1 MDIAKQLEE
10 KEMELLNIQTL
21 IITLEDQVQKVTD
34 KNGELKRREADL
46 EKKVKQLELDLYHA
60 SIEKEEE
67 KNQLRQEM
75 AHIQYEGLETEL
87 NQKMDELSRCQYQN
101 KILENKLARSE
112 ADFQERLEETI
123 AKYSHFETEKQSLQN
138 QLSSQMRELEKVKI
152 LQKEVGLAKENI
164 TQLMADKQS
173 LEESLGLKSIEYE
186 KERKEWEHAS
196 HAFDRERNDL
206 RVRLDNVL
214 VEKRDLENQCA
225 NLNHLLEKA
234 TAENREHV
242 NAQQNRE
249 ATKRQHEEI
258 VLQLKKDFHYQT
270 NGLHNEINELKAQLA
285 TAKSLAPP
293 AFTKTTKG
301 KKKDRGDDGLEE
313 FMIELAKKEHE
324 IDELMEQIASIEKQ
338 NTERE
343 RSFNEKESKLNSL
356 LKTTNEEKTKLSRRL
371 DDLHALVE
379 ELNGKNKELEDK
391 VKDTET
397 LRRAHVEYTQVK
409 NDLNI
414 WKNKYDEL
422 TKEKERLLSHMQNK
436 LDERTNVLED
446 TQKTLNQKIQQI
458 IDLNKSLQE
467 HQSKL
472 AVHKTVGGI
481 SPEELVRKETDLQRR
496 ERETDD
502 KYAEVRMKDI
512 KILELEHSL
521 MMLRGTQGNADDK
534 TRVSELER
542 KVIELQA
549 GTNTRDLEKQ
559 LLLLQSKLNE
569 KERLL
574 GSINNSKYVKHLESK
589 IQGME
594 KELDDLKTAK
604 FKFSV

>member
-1 MDIAKQLEE
+1 MDVAKQLEE

-34 KNGELKRREADL
+34 KNGALKKREAQL
-46 EKKVKQLELDLYHA
+46 EKLVSKLEMDLYHA
-60 SIEKEEE
+60 NIEKEEE
-67 KNQLRQEM
+67 KNQLRQEL

-101 KILENKLARSE
+101 KILENKIARSE
-112 ADFQERLEETI
+112 ADFQERLEEIT
-123 AKYSHFETEKQSLQN
+123 ARYSHFETEKQSLQN
-138 QLSSQMRELEKVKI
+138 QLSSQTRDLENAKV
-152 LQKEVGLAKENI
+152 LQKEVSLARENI
-164 TQLMADKQS
+164 TKLTADNRA
-173 LEESLGLKSIEYE
+173 LEESLSLKNAEYE
-186 KERKEWEHAS
+186 KQKHEWYL
-196 HAFDRERNDL
+196 ERNEL
-206 RVRLDNVL
+206 KVRLDNVL

-225 NLNHLLEKA
+225 NLMNSLEKA
-234 TAENREHV
+234 TQENNEHLL
-242 NAQQNRE
+242 AKQKHE
-249 ATKRQHEEI
+249 ETKRQHEEH
-258 VLQLKKDFHYQT
+258 VQQLKKDFHYQT
-270 NGLHNEINELKAQLA
+270 NGLHNEIKELKAKLA
-285 TAKSLAPP
+285 AVPAPAPIHVRTA
-293 AFTKTTKG
+293 KG
-301 KKKDRGDDGLEE
+301 KKKDTNDDRLEE
-313 FMIELAKKEHE
+313 FMVELAKKEHQ
-324 IDELMEQIASIEKQ
+324 IDELTDQIANLEKQ
-338 NTERE
+338 TAERE
-343 RSFNEKESKLNSL
+343 RSFDEKESKLNSL
-356 LKTTNEEKTKLSRRL
+356 LKTTNDEKTKLSRRVN
-371 DDLHALVE
+371 DLNALVE
-379 ELNGKNKELEDK
+379 ELGGKNKELEDK
-391 VKDTET
+391 VKDTEK
-397 LRRAHVEYTQVK
+397 LRLAHLEYTQLK

-422 TKEKERLLSHMQNK
+422 TKEKDRLLSHLQNK

-446 TQKTLNQKIQQI
+446 TQQTLNQKIQQI

-472 AVHKTVGGI
+472 AMHNSIGGV
-481 SPEELVRKETDLQRR
+481 SPEDLARKETELQRR

-502 KYAEVRMKDI
+502 KYAELRMKDI

-521 MMLRGTQGNADDK
+521 MMLRSNQGNTDDK

-589 IQGME
+589 LQGME
-594 KELDDLKTAK
+594 KELDDLKKAK